1 MAKCRKDP
9 VAVLHESIR
18 ENYAVLKGLNGGS
31 KRKKKHA

>member
-18 ENYAVLKGLNGGS
+18 ENYVVLKGLNGGS
-31 KRKKKHA
+31 KRKKKQT